1 MPANNLIQFR
11 KGSSTEWSNENPV
24 LKSGE
29 PGFSVDDN
37 IFKIGDGVTVWDD
50 LISVGSATYSNYVI
64 STGQT
69 SFATATGYT
78 VGTLELYQNGVKLVN
93 SLDFSATNG
102 STVTLSGIS
111 PSGSILDYRIAT
123 VNVCAG
129 SQGGGTTYTAG
140 TGLVLVNTEFNI
152 DSSVMQTGDI
162 STSLAAG
169 TDIGLDYDSGTDVLT
184 INYTG
189 GGGSYTAGTGIYV
202 DGSNVINIDDSVLT
216 TGNLVA
222 GSGLSKSGY
231 TLNVDNTVLRT
242 GDLGTNLTAGT
253 GVVLEESG
261 SDLSINVMY
270 TGHPVIPAASSSN
283 NSGSVVIQDVIVDG
297 NGHVTGLGTTDISEL
312 FTQGDGMT
320 LTTGTLGDI
329 TFAVDPTVV
338 RSGDNVSVLV
348 NDSGYL
354 TGFDLSGSGFLTG
367 VPDNIDIDSVTA
379 ATGSFA
385 TLRFGNDNITLPVA
399 DGTSGQYLETNGDGV
414 LEWVSADSDANTFV
428 TGVTYSDA
436 TRVVT
441 LLRNDGTNLTAH
453 LDGLATSGD
462 LSNYV
467 EISNLSGSMSG
478 VASSGDNISI
488 FVNDSGYINAHPAVD
503 AASSSDNAGQV
514 FIQDLLFD
522 EFGHVTG
529 VSTATA
535 SDDNTTY
542 TAGSGLELNGTEFDV
557 RAGDGIQISSDNV
570 AVDNTVVRT
579 TNTYENP
586 SWLTSI
592 NANILSGEVPAA
604 NLPSYV
610 DDVLE
615 YNGTGNFP
623 TTGET
628 GKIYLDTSTNFSYR
642 WGGSAYVQIVDGKA
656 TWGGIDGTLSNQT
669 DLSNALGDKADIT
682 YVNIASGDLRDGI
695 DQNTTWIGQNTTSG
709 VAFDTRITANETDI
723 DTLSG
728 LITDNDDDI
737 SNLSGLVG
745 QNTASGLQ
753 SQTDVGTLS
762 GLIDDLEAV
771 SGAEQQISHSWNNTT
786 AQLVSTLTPG
796 NTVTQQLF
804 EGKLYGD
811 ANVTYLKTDVDLGIG
826 TVPSAAL
833 HIKGEYVD
841 DGYLMI
847 EDTSSTLKTK
857 FYNGNTTSVI
867 SVDEDNEVP
876 SSAFT
881 IQVDGD
887 NKGTFG
893 ASSTTLDQSVTINA
907 STNQCVFGN
916 TVNVLNEGG
925 ADVNFRVEGL
935 TDNNLLLCDASKD
948 SVLIGNSTD
957 GSVNSKLH
965 VYEDNKTDSTYSRT
979 INVLGRAYSTTDG
992 SYYHIGINNRA
1003 EKYLS
1008 DSVND
1013 GGYVVGTNSVP
1024 VTYGDG
1030 TSTTLAEMTAIRA
1043 NMSLNTTA
1051 SGVTITNAYDIKCI
1065 PSLAGTDNTVTNHY
1079 GLFLQQGAGSTTV
1092 TNRFGVYQQDPN
1104 ADNIFLGPVG
1114 VGATNLGSHDLV
1126 VNGTSKFDSEVIV
1139 DSRVST
1145 AELYVSNDPTSTT
1158 LPLGVRSVLEDTTR
1172 VETLNVNGE
1181 YTFPTTDGTASGQ
1194 VLVTDGNGSVAWEDQ
1209 AGGGTSNVDRATLSL
1224 TSAQQTFSVSNGY
1237 DTGAI
1242 DVYLN
1247 GVKLADST
1255 DFTASNGTSFV
1266 LTEAA
1271 ASGDIVQY
1279 TTYDRL
1285 TTNGLVSDSGDTM
1298 TGDLT
1303 INANLAVT
1311 GTIDNDGVAFA
1322 WVKFDGSQTEANMIS
1337 KDYNIDSITD
1347 KGVGRYEV
1355 NFATAASDG
1364 DYSVV
1369 AQTNGKVNVQHTHAF
1384 VGPAG
1389 IASNTANYVYVGV
1402 FSSASST
1409 NSADGIVH
1417 LQVFGG

>member
-1 MPANNLIQFR
+1 M
-11 KGSSTEWSNENPV
+11 
-24 LKSGE
+24 
-29 PGFSVDDN
+29 
-37 IFKIGDGVTVWDD
+37 
-50 LISVGSATYSNYVI
+50 
-64 STGQT
+64 
-69 SFATATGYT
+69 
-78 VGTLELYQNGVKLVN
+78 
-93 SLDFSATNG
+93 
-102 STVTLSGIS
+102 
-111 PSGSILDYRIAT
+111 
-123 VNVCAG
+123 
-129 SQGGGTTYTAG
+129 
-140 TGLVLVNTEFNI
+140 
-152 DSSVMQTGDI
+152 
-162 STSLAAG
+162 
-169 TDIGLDYDSGTDVLT
+169 
-184 INYTG
+184 
-189 GGGSYTAGTGIYV
+189 
-202 DGSNVINIDDSVLT
+202 
-216 TGNLVA
+216 
-222 GSGLSKSGY
+222 
-231 TLNVDNTVLRT
+231 
-242 GDLGTNLTAGT
+242 
-253 GVVLEESG
+253 
-261 SDLSINVMY
+261 
-270 TGHPVIPAASSSN
+270 
-283 NSGSVVIQDVIVDG
+283 
-297 NGHVTGLGTTDISEL
+297 
-312 FTQGDGMT
+312 
-320 LTTGTLGDI
+320 
-329 TFAVDPTVV
+329 
-338 RSGDNVSVLV
+338 
-348 NDSGYL
+348 
-354 TGFDLSGSGFLTG
+354 
-367 VPDNIDIDSVTA
+367 
-379 ATGSFA
+379 
-385 TLRFGNDNITLPVA
+385 
-399 DGTSGQYLETNGDGV
+399 
-414 LEWVSADSDANTFV
+414 
-428 TGVTYSDA
+428 
-436 TRVVT
+436 
-441 LLRNDGTNLTAH
+441 
-453 LDGLATSGD
+453 
-462 LSNYV
+462 
-467 EISNLSGSMSG
+467 
-478 VASSGDNISI
+478 
-488 FVNDSGYINAHPAVD
+488 
-503 AASSSDNAGQV
+503 
-514 FIQDLLFD
+514 LFD

-529 VSTATA
+529 VSTSDA
-535 SDDNTTY
+535 SDNNTTY

-592 NANILSGEVPAA
+592 NANILSGEVPSA

-669 DLSNALGDKADIT
+669 DLQNALNAKADIT
-682 YVNIASGDLRDGI
+682 YVDTVSGDLRDDI

-709 VAFDTRITANETDI
+709 VAFDIRITANETDI

-833 HIKGEYVD
+833 HIKGEYAD

-847 EDTSSTLKTK
+847 EDTSSALKTK
-857 FYNGNTTSVI
+857 LYTGNTTSVLA
-867 SVDEDNEVP
+867 VDEDDAVAD
-876 SSAFT
+876 SAFT

-893 ASSTTLDQSVTINA
+893 ASSTTLDQNVTINA

-935 TDNNLLLCDASKD
+935 TDQNLLFTDAAND
-948 SVLIGNSTD
+948 RV
-957 GSVNSKLH
+957 
-965 VYEDNKTDSTYSRT
+965 
-979 INVLGRAYSTTDG
+979 
-992 SYYHIGINNRA
+992 GI
-1003 EKYLS
+1003 
-1008 DSVND
+1008 
-1013 GGYVVGTNSVP
+1013 
-1024 VTYGDG
+1024 G
-1030 TSTTLAEMTAIRA
+1030 TSTPQVKLQVEDSAEPHIYQQSTNSSNIIKTSHYDTGTQIGGLLSYGTSSSTYNSFNTLLGLGPGSFNLISTYGHLGI
-1043 NMSLNTTA
+1043 TTY
-1051 SGVTITNAYDIKCI
+1051 GVSKDVVF
-1065 PSLAGTDNTVTNHY
+1065 GTDNTERARITSVGDIGIGTNSPQY
-1079 GLFLQQGAGSTTV
+1079 KLDVAGSGS
-1092 TNRFGVYQQDPN
+1092 FD
-1104 ADNIFLGPVG
+1104 ALNI
-1114 VGATNLGSHDLV
+1114 
-1126 VNGTSKFDSEVIV
+1126 
-1139 DSRVST
+1139 
-1145 AELYVSNDPTSTT
+1145 NDA
-1158 LPLGVRSVLEDTTR
+1158 
-1172 VETLNVNGE
+1172 

-1311 GTIDNDGVAFA
+1311 GTIDNDGIAFA
-1322 WVKFDGSQTEANMIS
+1322 WVKFDGTLAASSMIQ
-1337 KDYNIDSITD
+1337 KDYNVTSITD
-1347 KGVGRYEV
+1347 NGVGRYLV
-1355 NFATAASDG
+1355 NFENAASDA
-1364 DYSVV
+1364 DYSAVV
-1369 AQTNGKVNVQHTHAF
+1369 SSSGPVNQMHCHAF
-1384 VGPAG
+1384 IGVNNIGN
-1389 IASNTANYVYVGV
+1389 NTANSVNI
-1402 FSSASST
+1402 ALINDET
-1409 NSADGIVH
+1409 ADRSADGIVYV
-1417 LQVFGG
+1417 QVFGG